1 MCIGTSNPELWTRVV
16 HTIWRRCITCT
27 YLHCRACTIHPPSC
41 LPSFYILTIGI
52 VLKEKPLG
60 RGQLDSE
67 TTNFAH
73 WTLSLLSLLPFPQ
86 RELHSTS
93 EIRNWVETTGRDIWS
108 VCTCPSSA
116 VLSEQCAGLRLRLL
130 AAALVLVLHCT
141 CAFTCHSCAVWT
153 VCCTCTWLYLYL
165 YLPQLSWTVCWFETE
180 IGGSSTIPQISTFR
194 LFPLY
199 CVPLYCCVGAG
210 AGVLCRSISSF
221 CLLPPPPPFA
231 QGHCFFLLSSSP
243 SSHITLWTKVFSLQ
257 FSKCSTRC
265 FAHSKSLFS
274 HYPVQYTSIY

>member
-16 HTIWRRCITCT
+16 HTIWWRCITCT

-93 EIRNWVETTGRDIWS
+93 EIRNWVNHRKRY
-108 VCTCPSSA
+108 
-116 VLSEQCAGLRLRLL
+116 LQCMYLPQL
-130 AAALVLVLHCT
+130 
-141 CAFTCHSCAVWT
+141 SCAVWT
-153 VCCTCTWLYLYL
+153 VCWFETEIAGSSTCTCTSLYLCLYLPQLCCTCTCLYL

-231 QGHCFFLLSSSP
+231 RDHCFFLLSSSP

>member
-1 MCIGTSNPELWTRVV
+1 MDNLIL
-16 HTIWRRCITCT
+16 RRQTLPIE
-27 YLHCRACTIHPPSC
+27 PSLYC
-41 LPSFYILTIGI
+41 LCC
-52 VLKEKPLG
+52 
-60 RGQLDSE
+60 
-67 TTNFAH
+67 
-73 WTLSLLSLLPFPQ
+73 Q

-93 EIRNWVETTGRDIWS
+93 EIRNWVETTGRDICS

-141 CAFTCHSCAVWT
+141 CACTCHSCAVWT

-274 HYPVQYTSIY
+274 HYPVQYTSIFWIIRLLILKRNMGDQTFQGFQLQRVQNYRRPTERPQ

>member
-16 HTIWRRCITCT
+16 HTIWWRCITCT

-93 EIRNWVETTGRDIWS
+93 EIRNWVNHRKRY
-108 VCTCPSSA
+108 
-116 VLSEQCAGLRLRLL
+116 LQCM
-130 AAALVLVLHCT
+130 
-141 CAFTCHSCAVWT
+141 
-153 VCCTCTWLYLYL
+153 
-165 YLPQLSWTVCWFETE
+165 YLPQLSCAVWTVCWFETE
-180 IGGSSTIPQISTFR
+180 IAGSSTCTCTSLYLCLYLPQLCCLNSV
-194 LFPLY
+194 LHLY
-199 CVPLYCCVGAG
+199 LI
-210 AGVLCRSISSF
+210 VLVLVLAPAQLNSVLVWDRDRRQQHDPTNIY
-221 CLLPPPPPFA
+221 LPPFPSVLRPTV
-231 QGHCFFLLSSSP
+231 LLCWCWCWCA
-243 SSHITLWTKVFSLQ
+243 L
-257 FSKCSTRC
+257 
-265 FAHSKSLFS
+265 
-274 HYPVQYTSIY
+274 